1 MTHRRGWLV
10 PVVFVASCSPAP
22 FSQNIGFAHKVERD
36 MTPADI
42 TAIMGEPFERV
53 SIRGVDEWR
62 YCSSRDSGDV
72 FAVVYLHEGRVVD
85 KASYTISHEFR
96 DHNRDGTESCLDNV
110 KNLYTDR
117 RSPPRRV
124 VQLREAG
131 G

>member
-1 MTHRRGWLV
+1 MTRAHGWLV
-10 PVVFVASCSPAP
+10 LVAFAASCSPAP
-22 FSQNIGFAHKVERD
+22 FSQNIGFAHKIERD
-36 MTPADI
+36 MAPADI

-53 SIRGVDEWR
+53 SIGGVDEWR

-72 FAVVYLHEGRVVD
+72 FAVFYLHEGRVVD

-96 DHNRDGTESCLDNV
+96 EHNLDGTESCRDNV

-124 VQLREAG
+124 VQLRKG
-131 G
+131 NR